1 MLASHRLS
9 SLLAAGNCNSH
20 HHSYSTS
27 VQSVETTLP
36 LHCLKSRSLSVCVC
50 ATRVHQAAAAR
61 AQALYDALQCEVA
74 ESAREQELL
83 AAKRQRLEA
92 EAAQLQEEHIE
103 AERRRALGDRDAN
116 EVHVHVSSWE
126 SIRNSY

>member
-1 MLASHRLS
+1 
-9 SLLAAGNCNSH
+9 
-20 HHSYSTS
+20 
-27 VQSVETTLP
+27 
-36 LHCLKSRSLSVCVC
+36 
-50 ATRVHQAAAAR
+50 VHQAVAAR

-92 EAAQLQEEHIE
+92 EAAQLQEEHTE

-116 EVHVHVSSWE
+116 EVMRLTTLQFAVLQKYVS
-126 SIRNSY
+126 